1 MKPLASSQS
10 PVITALCIRELG
22 DAVVGDRASA
32 LSLLPAMEMLRGDPC
47 PWLLES
53 ALPTS
58 PLGRWSF
65 AGADPYLVV
74 RARGERVEL
83 DCRRSVRPDLEPG
96 FRVIES
102 DPLETIRALMPRPP
116 ATDAP
121 LPFVGGAVGYLGYEL
136 AERIEPVSLHG
147 RDDLDFPDMTLL
159 FVDRLLALDHETG
172 RAFAVGLG
180 FAAEAAAAELRAE
193 RAADAYADRLA
204 RAARGGLRDPAR
216 VRGDDLARRR
226 QLLATELPR
235 QLERSVDEPGYGTCV
250 ERLIDEIAAGN
261 VYEANL
267 TQRLSLP
274 FSGSAWELYGALR
287 RENPAPFA
295 AFLDLPDG
303 AIVSSSPERFL
314 RLDREGMVQSRPIK
328 GTRPR
333 GASAEEDEV
342 LARQL
347 VSSPKDRAENLMIVD
362 LVRNDL
368 GRVCELGSVRVPE
381 LMAVE
386 RYASVFQLVST
397 VEGRLAEES
406 DAVDLVR
413 AAFPPGSMT
422 GAPKIAAMKL
432 LDALEPV
439 RRGVYSGAVG
449 YLDVYGGMD
458 LSVVIRT
465 ILLKKGHAY
474 LHVGGAVV
482 ADSDPAL
489 EYRECIDKARA
500 LLSALAAADRG
511 E

>member
-1 MKPLASSQS
+1 MKSLATPSS
-10 PVITALCIRELG
+10 PAITALCIRELG
-22 DAVVGDRASA
+22 DANDPDRTSA
-32 LSLLPAMEMLRGDPC
+32 RSLLPAMEILRSEPC

-53 ALPTS
+53 ALPTA

-74 RARGERVEL
+74 RARGESVEL
-83 DCRRSVRPDLEPG
+83 DCRRAVRPDLEAG
-96 FRVIES
+96 FRVVDS
-102 DPLETIRALMPRPP
+102 DPLDAIRALMPAPP
-116 ATDAP
+116 AGADTP
-121 LPFVGGAVGYLGYEL
+121 MPFVGGAVGYLGYEL

-172 RAFAVGLG
+172 RVFAVGLG
-180 FAAEAAAAELRAE
+180 FATDFGAAERRAQC
-193 RAADAYADRLA
+193 AADAYASLLPS
-204 RAARGGLRDPAR
+204 GGFHDSTR
-216 VRGDDLARRR
+216 VRGDDLAHRR
-226 QLLATELPR
+226 QLLATELPG
-235 QLERSVDEPGYGTCV
+235 QLERSVDERGYGARV
-250 ERLIDEIAAGN
+250 EQLIEEIAAGN

-274 FSGSAWELYGALR
+274 FAGSAWELYGALR
-287 RENPAPFA
+287 RENPAPFS

-314 RLDREGMVQSRPIK
+314 RVDREGNVQSRPIK

-333 GASAEEDEV
+333 GASAEEDES

-347 VSSPKDRAENLMIVD
+347 ASSPKDRAENLMIVD

-368 GRVCELGSVRVPE
+368 GRVCELGSVKVPE

-397 VEGRLAEES
+397 VEGRLAGER

-449 YLDVYGGMD
+449 YLDVFGGMD

-482 ADSDPAL
+482 ADSDPVL

-500 LLSALAAADRG
+500 LLAALSAADRG
-511 E
+511 D